1 MGDIKRSTSLISILA
16 LIICL
21 FPARSGSAQTKDVSA
36 RNPMILTDSMPL
48 AWRYRRITIERDGL
62 TQVDTLDTIFL
73 KRIENLSLYNPRSS
87 SSRYGFPDS
96 LRIEGNTVSAW
107 LVLTYSGFLEY
118 WLEVDTGLYKSLYFS
133 RSGSQEMAGSLT
145 LMLPSHDSDVH
156 RWAISADASKWVFGS
171 HAGTFQG
178 RSCQYMMTEWIHTP
192 PNQGGTHYWGLG
204 VGLIRIESRWSDVEW
219 VRYGDRNN
227 SYFFTSLRSVKIYE
241 LIDFIPRNSVERIT
255 KLKLSFGPSDPTLEL
270 FRGFTP
276 VQSIDLSRSRITDEA
291 MPTLKDFANLN
302 VLDLRDTR
310 ITDAAVNYLKDLTT
324 LEELYLP
331 EQLSKPEIIAE
342 LASALPHTRI
352 NP

>member
-48 AWRYRRITIERDGL
+48 AWRYRCITVERDGQ

-73 KRIENLSLYNPRSS
+73 KRVENLSLYNPRSS
-87 SSRYGFPDS
+87 SSRRAFPDS
-96 LRIEGNTVSAW
+96 LRREGNTVSAW
-107 LVLTYSGFLEY
+107 LVLTYTGFLQY
-118 WLEVDTGLYKSLYFS
+118 WLEVDTGLYESSYLR

-204 VGLIRIESRWSDVEW
+204 VGLTRIESRWSDVEW
-219 VRYGDRNN
+219 VRYGDRNK
-227 SYFFTSLRSVKIYE
+227 SYFFTSLRSVTIYE
-241 LIDFIPRNSVERIT
+241 LIDFIPRNSLDRIT
-255 KLKLSFGPSDPTLEL
+255 ELHLSLSISDPTLEL
-270 FRGFTP
+270 FRDFTH
-276 VQSIDLSRSRITDEA
+276 VQSIDLRGSRITDEA
-291 MPTLKDFANLN
+291 IPTLKDFVNLKI
-302 VLDLRDTR
+302 LDLRDTR
-310 ITDAAVNYLKDLTT
+310 ITDAAVNYLKNLAT
-324 LEELYLP
+324 LVELYLP
-331 EQLSKPEIIAE
+331 EQLSTPETIAE
-342 LASALPHTRI
+342 LAAALPHTRI